1 MIIYKKWSS
10 IKKIFD
16 NIDISCV
23 NVNSNLTFLFFVF
36 LEV

>member
-1 MIIYKKWSS
+1 MIIYKKLSS

-23 NVNSNLTFLFFVF
+23 NVNSFWFFVF

>member
-10 IKKIFD
+10 IKKIFH
-16 NIDISCV
+16 NIDIFCV
-23 NVNSNLTFLFFVF
+23 NVNSNLTFLLFLF